1 MVMHLLVVAIHLLTQ
16 LTGRVFPGKPGP
28 FLQTSP
34 GEPKTCLWLID
45 WTQWNYHLVM
55 TNRASHGIDGPN
67 WNRWF
72 TMVYLLKMVDISMA
86 MLNNQMVYEAPWSY
100 LQARNKCRGPHNGN
114 IGARGIPA
122 TALKGS
128 RSAAHGSKSASD
140 AVLNPTLETQ
150 KAERVRWW
158 LVKSTWMK
166 PEQLKF
172 LSTMC
177 DIICD
182 YIRYH
187 LIKKDWKTSDIHQ
200 SSGIRN
206 KHAWSASTLIIAH
219 V

>member
-72 TMVYLLKMVDISMA
+72 TMVYLLKMVDLSVA

-100 LQARNKCRGPHNGN
+100 LQARNKCRGPHNNSHPSGEHRRTRDSCN
-114 IGARGIPA
+114 GSQRFPQRSPWLKVSKRCGAESYPWDAKSWKGTLMIGEKHLNEAGTTKVLIHYVWHNMWLYKVSSYQEG
-122 TALKGS
+122 LK
-128 RSAAHGSKSASD
+128 D
-140 AVLNPTLETQ
+140 
-150 KAERVRWW
+150 
-158 LVKSTWMK
+158 
-166 PEQLKF
+166 
-172 LSTMC
+172 
-177 DIICD
+177 
-182 YIRYH
+182 
-187 LIKKDWKTSDIHQ
+187 
-200 SSGIRN
+200 
-206 KHAWSASTLIIAH
+206 
-219 V
+219 